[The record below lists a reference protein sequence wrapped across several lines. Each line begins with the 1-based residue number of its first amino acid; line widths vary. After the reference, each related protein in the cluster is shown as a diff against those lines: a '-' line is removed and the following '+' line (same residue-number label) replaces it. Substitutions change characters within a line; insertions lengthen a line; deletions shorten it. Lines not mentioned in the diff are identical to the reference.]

1 MRAAVAEA
9 AYCMCY
15 SCHDCRELGRLKED
29 DLRADEFGFSK
40 PQAKVVLDAV
50 KARKKKFEKS

>member
-1 MRAAVAEA
+1 MSSRRIVVQ
-9 AYCMCY
+9 
-15 SCHDCRELGRLKED
+15 HDAHDVVCCRELGRLKED

-50 KARKKKFEKS
+50 KARKKEFDKS

>member
-1 MRAAVAEA
+1 MRSVVVQRDARDVV
-9 AYCMCY
+9 C
-15 SCHDCRELGRLKED
+15 CRELGRLKED

>member
-1 MRAAVAEA
+1 MFVEA
-9 AYCMCY
+9 AFCTCY
-15 SCHDCRELGRLKED
+15 SCHYCRELGRLKED

>member
-1 MRAAVAEA
+1 MLFSTMLMILFV
-9 AYCMCY
+9 C
-15 SCHDCRELGRLKED
+15 CRELGRLKED